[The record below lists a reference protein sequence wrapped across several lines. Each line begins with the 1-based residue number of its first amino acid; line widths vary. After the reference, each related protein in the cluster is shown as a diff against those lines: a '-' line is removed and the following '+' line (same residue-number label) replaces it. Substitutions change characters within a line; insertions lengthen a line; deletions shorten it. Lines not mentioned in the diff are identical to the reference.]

1 MARMTLRVFLTLI
14 ENLPVEKIRKI
25 PPDSLPLQVPVRAL
39 SYISSPQKRAE
50 VEAILFNSLNRDIKD
65 ALADIEVENE
75 AQVLQAIDEAR
86 SWRVSVDIR
95 LFNEALT
102 QFATVR
108 KQLLELLKKTF
119 PDEKDQEMLRKLRL
133 QVNIQQEKVNQML
146 ERMYQLRRQREH
158 FNDVL
163 LTNIPENQIH
173 RFQDAVEHL
182 NEQSLKIDKII
193 APFLVM
199 RLVDAER
206 AISEQRDLIRRL
218 ENDLV
223 DILQRIE
230 KVKTELSAINVKSKR
245 IRDLKD
251 YQQKKSLLANLYEQ
265 KAAKEIIV
273 LEKDLTRWLD
283 YFVEANVNQYASIN
297 LTALSGKVKRGL
309 YYMLSKFCE
318 TQEDAARKLAAGGIS
333 NIDADKAIQFLLQ
346 SERVI
351 LDYFSSKKKE
361 YSQGISETAKM
372 RMRAVELLEHDLLL
386 DLKESQVIQQEI
398 EAHDRRMGIVQESV
412 SRQQA
417 LRQKK
422 RAWWKKIFGIKDKAS
437 ADADDLD
444 DD

>member
-1 MARMTLRVFLTLI
+1 MTLRVFLLLI
-14 ENLPVEKIRKI
+14 ENLPVERIRKI
-25 PPDSLPLQVPVRAL
+25 PPDTLPLQVPVRAL
-39 SYISSPQKRAE
+39 SYISSPQKRAA
-50 VEAILFNSLNRDIKD
+50 VESILFNSLNRDIKD
-65 ALADIEVENE
+65 ALADLEVENE

-86 SWRVSVDIR
+86 SWRMSVDVR

-102 QFATVR
+102 QLIAVR
-108 KQLLELLKKTF
+108 KHFLELLKKPF
-119 PDEKDQEMLRKLRL
+119 PDEKDQEALRKARL
-133 QVNIQQEKVNQML
+133 QVNIQQEKLNQLL

-158 FNDVL
+158 FNDIL
-163 LTNIPENQIH
+163 LTNIRKDQQH
-173 RFQDAVEHL
+173 RFQDAIEQL

-193 APFLVM
+193 APFLTM

-218 ENDLV
+218 ENEMV
-223 DILQRIE
+223 DIQQQIE
-230 KVKTELSAINVKSKR
+230 QVKTELALINRKNKS
-245 IRDLKD
+245 IQNLKN

-283 YFVEANVNQYASIN
+283 YFVEANVNQYASVN
-297 LTALSGKVKRGL
+297 LATLSGKVKRGL

-318 TQEDAARKLAAGGIS
+318 TQEDGARKLAAGGIS

-351 LDYFSSKKKE
+351 LDYFASKKKE

-372 RMRAVELLEHDLLL
+372 RMRQVELLENDLLL

-398 EAHDRRMGIVQESV
+398 EAHDRRMGLIQESV
-412 SRQQA
+412 SQHQA
-417 LRQKK
+417 LLKK
-422 RAWWKKIFGIKDKAS
+422 KIPWWQKIFGVKAKPVEEEEN
-437 ADADDLD
+437 
-444 DD
+444 